1 MIAGKKSLPFPSTR
15 EGEGQDEL
23 GGYKTAS
30 TRLPRFA
37 RNDNS
42 GVSLRVPACRDEAIP
57 AQNREGKDS
66 FTPRN
71 LAPPLKVI
79 GSRGS
84 YEKLPLL
91 K

>member
-57 AQNREGKDS
+57 DREGRDS

-71 LAPPLKVI
+71 SAVA
-79 GSRGS
+79 
-84 YEKLPLL
+84 
-91 K
+91 